1 MRQAGWGLFSLALGI
16 AFQVSGVEGLVVAVV
31 AWTAVLVGVA
41 LLALS
46 WLRHRGRRHSLSAKT
61 RRREPPLERS
71 LERLGREI
79 IAFIY
84 TRDVDAPGWESSES
98 TLRHPVRAARVMR
111 ELRAYEA
118 DTMVIYRQT
127 FTTDLRRLVHAM
139 VGVHVGRNEA
149 RDLLTARTV
158 LEAEATAQRLIQIGQ
173 GIASRRRKRIA

>member
-16 AFQVSGVEGLVVAVV
+16 AFQVSGVEGLVVAAV
-31 AWTAVLVGVA
+31 AWSAVLVGVV

-46 WLRHRGRRHSLSAKT
+46 LLRHRRRRPSSPAKT

-79 IAFIY
+79 LAFIY
-84 TRDVDAPGWESSES
+84 ARDVDAPGWESSES
-98 TLRHPVRAARVMR
+98 TLRHPVRAARIMR

-118 DTMVIYRQT
+118 DTMILYRQT
-127 FTTDLRRLVHAM
+127 FTTDVRRLAHAM

-149 RDLLTARTV
+149 RDLVAARTV
-158 LEAEATAQRLIQIGQ
+158 SDAEEAGQRLIEIGE
-173 GIASRRRKRIA
+173 GIAARRRKRIA

>member
-16 AFQVSGVEGLVVAVV
+16 AVQVSGFEGLLVAGV
-31 AWTAVLVGVA
+31 AWTAVLVGVV
-41 LLALS
+41 LLVLS
-46 WLRHRGRRHSLSAKT
+46 LLRHRGRRRSSAAKT

-79 IAFIY
+79 LAFIY
-84 TRDVDAPGWESSES
+84 ARDVDAPGWESSES

-118 DTMVIYRQT
+118 DTMIIYRQT
-127 FTTDLRRLVHAM
+127 FTTDVRRLVHAM

-149 RDLLTARTV
+149 RDLMAARTIA
-158 LEAEATAQRLIQIGQ
+158 EAEATGQRLIEIGE
-173 GIASRRRKRIA
+173 GIASKRRKRIA